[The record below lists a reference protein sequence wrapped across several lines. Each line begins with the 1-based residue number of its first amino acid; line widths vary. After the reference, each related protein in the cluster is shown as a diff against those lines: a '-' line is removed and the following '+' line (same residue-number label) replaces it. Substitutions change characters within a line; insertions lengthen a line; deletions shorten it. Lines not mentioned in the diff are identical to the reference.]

1 MKNAD
6 NKSNTDNLSQKAVML
21 LKKHSPKTNLQHS
34 EQEMLNLRESDV
46 QRMELEL
53 ENEDLMLAK
62 SNAKEVSKKYTE
74 SFSFSPLGN
83 FTLSE
88 EGKIIE
94 LNLMGAKMLGKELT
108 RLKNSQF
115 GLYISEDSKPDFN
128 HFIRNVFKSNKIEV
142 CEVKLSTDNS
152 RQVYIYL
159 TGTFDENKQRC
170 FMSAFDSSE
179 RKRAEEVLHQRE
191 KELLETQRLA
201 HIGSWN
207 WNIATDTVK
216 WSEELYHI
224 SGRDPNSV
232 APCFADMFSCYTAE
246 SWNRLNEAVTK
257 TLQNG
262 EPYELELEIVLP
274 DDTTRYTLAHGE
286 ADYDD
291 YDKITG
297 LHGTVQDITNHKKAD
312 KLLRESED
320 RFRLLFVE
328 APLAY
333 QSLDIDGHFIEVNQQ
348 WSEMLGYTRQEVIGK
363 YFGDFISLY
372 NRDDFRK
379 WFAIFKTNGRIHSEF
394 EIVHKNGNRL
404 IIAFDGI
411 IAYDSDGKFKQSH
424 CILSDIT
431 ERKLIRKALQES
443 EQKLINIIDFLP
455 DATFV
460 LDDENNVVAWN
471 RAIEEMTGISKEE
484 MIGTKDHNHLIPLYI
499 DRGLT
504 LEKIIDIHEKNTSS
518 WFENVQR
525 DGQTIEAITFSP
537 GLYGGEGANI
547 WVKWAN
553 LFDDN
558 GNRIGAIESIR
569 DITLH
574 KNTENHLIK
583 STRILALLSHI
594 NHAIINIHDKNTL
607 FEEICKIS
615 INHGKFRMAWLGVVD
630 AKEKQLRPVAW
641 DGIEAEYFIES
652 NKLLNYGH
660 TNDKS
665 PIGFAIEEGRAVI
678 CNDIAGD
685 QMMKYWRDD
694 ALKRGCYSSITMPIK
709 IYNEVIG
716 VYNLFADMPEY
727 FNKEEVELLTNVTA
741 NIAFAIEAIDN
752 EKVRRQAEEELKN
765 YGLYL
770 EETVK
775 QRTAEL
781 ESARDR
787 AESADRVKSAF
798 LATMSHELR
807 TPLNSVIGFSGILLQ
822 NIPGPLNEEQRKQLK
837 MIQASGRHL
846 LSVIN
851 DILDLSKI
859 EVGLLTTNF
868 EHFNIQ
874 NVIEEVMKL
883 EWLSAVNKGLTMKFE
898 KNPEI
903 EEIFSDRQ
911 RVKQVLLNLVNNA
924 IKFTEK
930 GSVSIVCSNNSDWVN
945 IDVIDTG
952 IGIKEEDFGKLFS
965 PFIQIDS
972 ELTRKHQ
979 GSGLGLSISKK
990 LIDLLHGTISVKSE
1004 FGTGSTFTISLPVK
1018 ELEDKK
1024 FKAPKVKGS

>member
-1 MKNAD
+1 M
-6 NKSNTDNLSQKAVML
+6 
-21 LKKHSPKTNLQHS
+21 
-34 EQEMLNLRESDV
+34 
-46 QRMELEL
+46 
-53 ENEDLMLAK
+53 
-62 SNAKEVSKKYTE
+62 
-74 SFSFSPLGN
+74 
-83 FTLSE
+83 
-88 EGKIIE
+88 
-94 LNLMGAKMLGKELT
+94 
-108 RLKNSQF
+108 
-115 GLYISEDSKPDFN
+115 
-128 HFIRNVFKSNKIEV
+128 
-142 CEVKLSTDNS
+142 
-152 RQVYIYL
+152 
-159 TGTFDENKQRC
+159 
-170 FMSAFDSSE
+170 
-179 RKRAEEVLHQRE
+179 HQRE

-594 NHAIINIHDKNTL
+594 NHAIINIHDNNTL